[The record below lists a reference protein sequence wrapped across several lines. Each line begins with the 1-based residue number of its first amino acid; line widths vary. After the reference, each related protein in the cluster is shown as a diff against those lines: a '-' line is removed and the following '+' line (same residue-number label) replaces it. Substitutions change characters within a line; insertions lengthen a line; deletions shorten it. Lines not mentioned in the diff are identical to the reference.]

1 VSNRREFLTL
11 LSGAAAWPLAAR
23 AQQPIRQSGR
33 MPRVGLLMPGPA
45 VHSATILDPFYR
57 GLHELGY
64 IEGQN
69 LAIDQRNGDWKSDR
83 LPALAA
89 ELVGLK
95 VDIIVAW
102 STPAA
107 QAAKQATNSIPII
120 AAVMADPVGDQLVA
134 SLAQPGGNVTGTT
147 FLGPELVAKR
157 LQLLTDVVPGL
168 ARVAALWHPHAYGEH
183 TMADIVKDIEDA
195 ARTLGM
201 QLQLVPADGPDDIAS
216 AFSTMAKQ
224 RTDAFI
230 VMPSPMLFGEHRH
243 IVELAASNRLPGMY
257 QAREFVDAG
266 GLMSYGANLDD
277 LFRRSATYV
286 DKILKGAKP
295 AELPVERPTK
305 FELIINL
312 KAARAVGLTI
322 NRDILLV
329 ADEVIE

>member
-1 VSNRREFLTL
+1 VKRREFITL
-11 LSGAAAWPLAAR
+11 FGGAAATWPLAAR
-23 AQQPIRQSGR
+23 AQQAIRQLGR

-45 VHSATILDPFYR
+45 VHSAAILDPFYR

-69 LAIDQRNGDWKSDR
+69 LAIERRDAGWKLDR

-89 ELVGLK
+89 ELIGLK

-102 STPAA
+102 STPTA

-120 AAVMADPVGDQLVA
+120 AAVMADPVGDELVA
-134 SLAQPGGNVTGTT
+134 SLARPGSNVTGTT

-157 LQLLTDVVPGL
+157 LQLLRDVVPGL
-168 ARVAALWHPHAYGEH
+168 ARVTALWHPHAYGER
-183 TMADIVKDIEDA
+183 TMANVVKNIEDA

-216 AFSTMAKQ
+216 AFSTMAKEHAG
-224 RTDAFI
+224 AFI
-230 VMPSPMLFGEHRH
+230 VMPSPMLFGEHRRV
-243 IVELAASNRLPGMY
+243 VEFAANNRLPGMY

-277 LFRRSATYV
+277 LFRRTATYV
-286 DKILKGAKP
+286 DKVLKGAKP
-295 AELPVERPTK
+295 ADLPVERPT
-305 FELIINL
+305 NL
-312 KAARAVGLTI
+312 SWSST
-322 NRDILLV
+322 
-329 ADEVIE
+329 